1 MKKINVKGSNMKD
14 KKNIFEFIII
24 FLALLFKYM
33 VMWDF
38 IDKSASAYILV
49 IAVIYSIIIIFNNKI
64 YKCQL
69 KRFVML
75 GLCSV
80 WIYYTSGAIDFI
92 ISFLFAISFCNIKDG
107 DYKYIRYFAISS
119 IILFVTTLFLN
130 YVGVLKQAYSQRIIN
145 GEYVIRNNLGFAH
158 VNSVFLYFIPIVLAL
173 KLTNSKASDKLFKI
187 AVLVCSVIIYYYTK
201 CRTGM
206 LVIVL
211 IYIIDMLKVYFKNS
225 KVKFVIK
232 YEFIIFTIM
241 SIVMAL
247 YFTNTFINVLLSNRP
262 FYWSKAMEVIGFSV
276 LGRDPIK
283 TIPLDNM
290 YITYLINYG
299 YISYFIY
306 AVIYVKI
313 GKKICNNNLLIIV
326 FTIFNIYGLF
336 ENAFVY
342 CNNFTLVLGFI
353 YLLNCN
359 TDLMHFLKEED
370 NFNEEVLEEKDE
382 LLC

>member
-1 MKKINVKGSNMKD
+1 
-14 KKNIFEFIII
+14 
-24 FLALLFKYM
+24 
-33 VMWDF
+33 
-38 IDKSASAYILV
+38 
-49 IAVIYSIIIIFNNKI
+49 
-64 YKCQL
+64 
-69 KRFVML
+69 
-75 GLCSV
+75 
-80 WIYYTSGAIDFI
+80 
-92 ISFLFAISFCNIKDG
+92 
-107 DYKYIRYFAISS
+107 
-119 IILFVTTLFLN
+119 
-130 YVGVLKQAYSQRIIN
+130 
-145 GEYVIRNNLGFAH
+145 
-158 VNSVFLYFIPIVLAL
+158 
-173 KLTNSKASDKLFKI
+173 
-187 AVLVCSVIIYYYTK
+187 
-201 CRTGM
+201 
-206 LVIVL
+206 
-211 IYIIDMLKVYFKNS
+211 MLKVYFKNS

-342 CNNFTLVLGFI
+342 GKSGNGSF
-353 YLLNCN
+353 
-359 TDLMHFLKEED
+359 
-370 NFNEEVLEEKDE
+370 
-382 LLC
+382 